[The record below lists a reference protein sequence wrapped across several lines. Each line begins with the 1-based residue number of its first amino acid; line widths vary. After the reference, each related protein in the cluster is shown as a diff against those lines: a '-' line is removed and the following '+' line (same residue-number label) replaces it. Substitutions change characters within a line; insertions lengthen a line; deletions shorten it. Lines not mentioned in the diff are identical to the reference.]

1 MSFHRA
7 LPTTALQK
15 YQHRC
20 IFYDAFFTMRFRS
33 SGGQLFPCGFPEFAI
48 GTCVIKGHITS
59 FALFAPAPSGHRQV
73 VRQCLGGRG
82 GRGGASPVRRSE
94 AVVSWSSLK
103 AVVVSWSSLKA
114 SLFIY
119 PRSVALASRSHI
131 DHPFNIAIGPL
142 GIWSFSVLQTRKNL
156 GAPRITYVKHRVYAG
171 ATKSHNS
178 CFVGQS
184 WIGV

>member
-1 MSFHRA
+1 MCHQGPYHQLCAFCPCAQWAPPGGQAMPRRTRRTSREDEEE
-7 LPTTALQK
+7 L
-15 YQHRC
+15 HRC
-20 IFYDAFFTMRFRS
+20 ADR
-33 SGGQLFPCGFPEFAI
+33 
-48 GTCVIKGHITS
+48 
-59 FALFAPAPSGHRQV
+59 
-73 VRQCLGGRG
+73 
-82 GRGGASPVRRSE
+82 RRSCRGR
-94 AVVSWSSLK
+94 VLKRWSCRGRVLT
-103 AVVVSWSSLKA
+103 

>member
-1 MSFHRA
+1 MSSRA
-7 LPTTALQK
+7 ISPALRFLPLRPVGTA
-15 YQHRC
+15 RW
-20 IFYDAFFTMRFRS
+20 
-33 SGGQLFPCGFPEFAI
+33 SGNASEDEEDEP
-48 GTCVIKGHITS
+48 
-59 FALFAPAPSGHRQV
+59 R
-73 VRQCLGGRG
+73 

-114 SLFIY
+114 SLLFY

>member
-1 MSFHRA
+1 MF
-7 LPTTALQK
+7 
-15 YQHRC
+15 
-20 IFYDAFFTMRFRS
+20 
-33 SGGQLFPCGFPEFAI
+33 
-48 GTCVIKGHITS
+48 
-59 FALFAPAPSGHRQV
+59 
-73 VRQCLGGRG
+73 
-82 GRGGASPVRRSE
+82 
-94 AVVSWSSLK
+94 
-103 AVVVSWSSLKA
+103 
-114 SLFIY
+114 Y

-184 WIGV
+184 WIGLYTKKE